1 MTYALTNGI
10 IESDLS
16 GMADDYITRQ
26 EYVYIFYDAL
36 PASEYTAINFVADN
50 SIPDVPMSLTSKYAQ
65 RIYTFYRAG
74 ILIGSDPQGTCKPE
88 ANILRSEVATIL
100 TRMFHPSARESITLP
115 N

>member
-1 MTYALTNGI
+1 MSGI
-10 IESDLS
+10 
-16 GMADDYITRQ
+16 ADDYISRQ

-36 PASEYTAINFVADN
+36 PASEYTAINSVADN

-100 TRMFHPSARESITLP
+100 TRMFHPSAR
-115 N
+115 